1 MNTILSRDDHRQ
13 INDPNNLDRGKHLYI
28 WLDILGFSEE
38 VNREVDSGSANGSAL
53 PNLLQKFKKTFIDDL
68 WRLQYIVEGKMISD
82 GIVLD
87 LGVFAEK
94 YKTLKE
100 IFEQIGEKQLSFM
113 LEEGRLIRGGM
124 ALGKTL
130 PLEKE
135 SEKEG
140 HYISSGLT
148 RAYGIESKHTHWPII
163 ATTKQQL
170 DEMKK
175 ILNMDDFANPFGLVE
190 TFNKNAEKIYFIDF
204 LCNSHDYK
212 SYAKCLEILL
222 NKVVDDNMMSDNQKA
237 KIYDKHIW
245 LFQYLRTKDQSCDIH
260 SFFQGV
266 VL

>member
-1 MNTILSRDDHRQ
+1 MNTVNDQENIDPRGIKTSDDKRC
-13 INDPNNLDRGKHLYI
+13 LYI

-38 VNREVDSGSANGSAL
+38 VNKEVDSESANSFAL

-68 WRLQYIVEGKMISD
+68 WNSQSIVDGKMISD

-87 LGVFAEK
+87 LGVFAENHSK
-94 YKTLKE
+94 LKE
-100 IFEQIGEKQLSFM
+100 IFEKIGEKQLSFM
-113 LEEGRLIRGGM
+113 LEEGRLIRGGI

-130 PLEKE
+130 PLE
-135 SEKEG
+135 EKNKNEG

-175 ILNMDDFANPFGLVE
+175 ILNPDDSTNTFGLIE

-204 LCNSHDYK
+204 LCNSNDYK
-212 SYAKCLEILL
+212 RYAKCLDDLL
-222 NKVVDDNMMSDNQKA
+222 SKVVDDKNMSDNQKA
-237 KIYDKHIW
+237 RIYDKHIW
-245 LFQYLRTKDQSCDIH
+245 LFQHLRTKDQSCNIH